1 MACIQKA
8 MRVLYRKALET
19 VMKKIIK
26 ITFTGICFI
35 FIALCVLYFFMVKKV
50 QTPQVF
56 HEIYSLERN
65 EGLTFHVNIN
75 FPQLKNTKN
84 VNASNANELLK
95 NAAFSI
101 WGKTAD
107 ATTALLEEE
116 IEDLDCFESFEVD
129 YEILWLDERCISVVY
144 VITSYTGGPSYTHHY
159 MTTVDISAGK
169 YIELNEII
177 SIEQLTQT
185 LRAGSFEVYT
195 GTYSEFRDE
204 DAHKPEEIENF
215 IQAIKEN
222 LAYEKT
228 ESDFNRFSSQ
238 NIGLDEKNIYIYFP
252 YNISLDGYFILCVP
266 RETDVVMDEPVSVE
280 ESNEAEDA
288 ARVYDYWTNFSGHNF
303 SEELG
308 LPYADD
314 ETFEM
319 IKTAYEQ
326 VDFFGE
332 FELGNEEVYDEYKE
346 KYKDLLENDRLVF
359 DEEAGISVP
368 FSQLDYNIEKYG
380 LQEFTYYFFDIDGDE
395 LPELIV
401 HHIYVYDIYVL
412 DFDSIKN
419 EFSVWYHRDTPG
431 YSFIGTK
438 KVQWQQGFRKY
449 LTFYL
454 LDENGKEECET
465 FFFREQHIYEQDS
478 EQVSL
483 AVVMLPK
490 YALHKDAEKEKNT
503 ELTET
508 MKSQGIYTRLG
519 GKWYFRIT
527 DEQYDELAESYW
539 KAYDIAQE
547 KIKEVTYTYDE
558 LFGGM

>member
-84 VNASNANELLK
+84 VNASNVNELLK

-101 WGKTAD
+101 WGKNAD
-107 ATTALLEEE
+107 AATALLEEE
-116 IEDLDCFESFEVD
+116 MEDLDCFESFEVD

-185 LRAGSFEVYT
+185 LRAGIFEVYT
-195 GTYSEFRDE
+195 GTYSEFQDE

-215 IQAIKEN
+215 IQAFKEN

-228 ESDFNRFSSQ
+228 ESGFNRFSSK

-252 YNISLDGYFILCVP
+252 YNISLDGYFMYSTRSGCGHG
-266 RETDVVMDEPVSVE
+266 RTGG
-280 ESNEAEDA
+280 
-288 ARVYDYWTNFSGHNF
+288 RV
-303 SEELG
+303 
-308 LPYADD
+308 
-314 ETFEM
+314 
-319 IKTAYEQ
+319 
-326 VDFFGE
+326 
-332 FELGNEEVYDEYKE
+332 
-346 KYKDLLENDRLVF
+346 R
-359 DEEAGISVP
+359 
-368 FSQLDYNIEKYG
+368 
-380 LQEFTYYFFDIDGDE
+380 
-395 LPELIV
+395 
-401 HHIYVYDIYVL
+401 
-412 DFDSIKN
+412 
-419 EFSVWYHRDTPG
+419 
-431 YSFIGTK
+431 
-438 KVQWQQGFRKY
+438 
-449 LTFYL
+449 
-454 LDENGKEECET
+454 
-465 FFFREQHIYEQDS
+465 
-478 EQVSL
+478 
-483 AVVMLPK
+483 
-490 YALHKDAEKEKNT
+490 
-503 ELTET
+503 
-508 MKSQGIYTRLG
+508 
-519 GKWYFRIT
+519 
-527 DEQYDELAESYW
+527 
-539 KAYDIAQE
+539 
-547 KIKEVTYTYDE
+547 
-558 LFGGM
+558 